1 VNQLNKSV
9 SVQSVLY
16 GNPEKEIVTAARAV
30 SNSAKLAQADG
41 YLSSWKYCVGDC
53 SPVEALSKS
62 GIKTIS
68 EIVTSNGG
76 EFVYEFFAANLG
88 SAAGHNSLAALSKS
102 DFIVVLNPDAQV
114 APDSV
119 GLMLQA
125 MREGAGSVEARQ
137 VPLEHPK
144 DYIPGTGVTGWSS
157 TAYLMTSRE
166 AFEKVGGF
174 DSETFFLYCD
184 DVDYSWRIRL
194 AGYQVLYDPAVTVFH
209 DKRLSIKAE
218 WLSSDAEVFYS
229 AQAALLLAYKY
240 SRDDVLHDIREDFVK
255 STNPEIARALSSFE
269 ELEED
274 GNLPS
279 RIDHQHKVAE
289 FTNGAYTRHRF

>member
-1 VNQLNKSV
+1 MSKSI
-9 SVQSVLY
+9 SIQSVLY
-16 GNPEKEIVTAARAV
+16 GNAEQEIIIAAKAV
-30 SNSAKLAQADG
+30 SNSAALAQEDG
-41 YLSSWKYCVGDC
+41 HLSSWKYVVGDC
-53 SPVEALSKS
+53 SPQKALSQS
-62 GIKTIS
+62 GLQTIS
-68 EIVTSNGG
+68 EIVESNGG

-88 SAAGHNSLAALSKS
+88 SAAGHNVLAALSNS

-114 APDSV
+114 SPDSL
-119 GLMLQA
+119 GLMIQA
-125 MREGAGSVEARQ
+125 LKPGVGSVEARQ

-166 AFEKVGGF
+166 VFEKVGGF
-174 DSETFFLYCD
+174 DSNTFFLYCD

-194 AGYQVLYDPAVTVFH
+194 EGYKVIYDPAVTVFH

-218 WLSSDAEVFYS
+218 WLSSDAEVLYS

-255 STNPEIARALSSFE
+255 STNPEVAKALRSFE
-269 ELEED
+269 KLEED
-274 GNLPS
+274 GKLPV
-279 RIDHQHKVAE
+279 RLDPQHKVAE